1 MLLSCLQKPS
11 KDFSIVALILSKKVF
26 ILLGV
31 NHMMIQG
38 IEDTLDEH
46 NDIERRLDGR
56 RRMGTE
62 LDTERSSNQLKLQ
75 NNYFPIAPQDVSKE
89 QAGLSVDVNQIG
101 LQLCRK

>member
-1 MLLSCLQKPS
+1 
-11 KDFSIVALILSKKVF
+11 
-26 ILLGV
+26 LGV

-56 RRMGTE
+56 RRMDTE

-75 NNYFPIAPQDVSKE
+75 NNYFPIA
-89 QAGLSVDVNQIG
+89 A
-101 LQLCRK
+101 